1 VTDADLPV
9 ADRWFTAEPRDHG
22 ITWIT
27 EPHVDPFIRCNI
39 WHVRGRDHD
48 LLIDTGLG
56 LRSLV
61 AELPE
66 VFTGRSTI
74 AVATHYHYD
83 HVGGHEEFAERWI
96 HESEAETVRSAAAI
110 GGALTTSTWPA
121 SSLAAIQ
128 EAGYVLPDDGELL
141 VALPSEGYD
150 RHAFAATPFVPTR
163 TLADGDVID
172 LGDRTFEVLHLPG
185 HSPGSVGLW
194 DAERGV
200 LFSGDAVYDGP
211 LLDEGSDSD
220 VDAYLATM
228 DRLAALP
235 VEVVHGGHEASF
247 GRSRL
252 VELCR
257 GYQERRRPR

>member
-1 VTDADLPV
+1 VRSSLPV
-9 ADRWFTAEPRDHG
+9 ASSWFTREPRGHG

-48 LLIDTGLG
+48 LVIDTGLG
-56 LRSLV
+56 LRSLLTD
-61 AELPE
+61 LPE
-66 VFTGRSTI
+66 VFGGRSTI

-96 HESEAETVRSAAAI
+96 HESEATTVQSASAI
-110 GGALTTSTWPA
+110 GGALTTS
-121 SSLAAIQ
+121 SFSDGSLAAIRD
-128 EAGYVLPDDGELL
+128 AGYVLPDDGELL
-141 VALPSEGYD
+141 VALPEAGYD

-163 TLADGDVID
+163 TLADGDVVD

-185 HSPGSVGLW
+185 HSPGSIGLW

-211 LLDEGSDSD
+211 LLDEGDDSD
-220 VDAYLATM
+220 VEAYVATM

-235 VEVVHGGHEASF
+235 VSVVHGGHEPSF
-247 GRSRL
+247 DRDRL
-252 VELCR
+252 VALCR
-257 GYQERRRPR
+257 AYQQRARPA